1 MKTKIFS
8 VTSRVSLFS
17 WKSPV
22 LTNSLVLLSI
32 CFLIYSVLNG
42 EEMGDVV
49 LCFGPLFSG
58 LKEKMTKGLN
68 KLNSLIEDEDGDD
81 VLDKKLDRLEERF
94 EKSIDMERKLDEWE
108 RKKREKEAERER
120 KKEEEEE
127 ERRKEVEEEDIED
140 VWKRRIA
147 EKYARGEK
155 LTPRE
160 QFALEL
166 IQENEELRLTEEEK
180 EESRKRWEAEI
191 VAKYERGE
199 ELTPNEK
206 KALELIMENEQIEL
220 EMQQREAEYEA
231 KMEAEKEAKKQK
243 RKEMFSKVGK
253 AIASIGANSSSANGP
268 ATNNSQGGSSTQKKV
283 AKVWGMKYVGPKDNR
298 APGGIINVPSGN
310 QTGRPTTSEIREA
323 LQSLGYSSADAS
335 ALAGPDSWWKAV

>member
-166 IQENEELRLTEEEK
+166 IQENEEIRAEQ
-180 EESRKRWEAEI
+180 KRSD
-191 VAKYERGE
+191 
-199 ELTPNEK
+199 
-206 KALELIMENEQIEL
+206 
-220 EMQQREAEYEA
+220 AEYEA

>member
-49 LCFGPLFSG
+49 LCFCPLFSG

-81 VLDKKLDRLEERF
+81 VLDKKLDSLEERF

-108 RKKREKEAERER
+108 RKKREKEEERER
-120 KKEEEEE
+120 KKEEE
-127 ERRKEVEEEDIED
+127 ERRKEVEEEERE
-140 VWKRRIA
+140 KREERLH
-147 EKYARGEK
+147 EYEEK
-155 LTPRE
+155 L
-160 QFALEL
+160 LE
-166 IQENEELRLTEEEK
+166 
-180 EESRKRWEAEI
+180 
-191 VAKYERGE
+191 KYERGE

>member
-1 MKTKIFS
+1 
-8 VTSRVSLFS
+8 
-17 WKSPV
+17 
-22 LTNSLVLLSI
+22 
-32 CFLIYSVLNG
+32 
-42 EEMGDVV
+42 MGDVV
-49 LCFGPLFSG
+49 LCFCPLFSG

-127 ERRKEVEEEDIED
+127 EGRKEVEEEDIED

-166 IQENEELRLTEEEK
+166 IQENEEIRAEQ
-180 EESRKRWEAEI
+180 KRSD
-191 VAKYERGE
+191 
-199 ELTPNEK
+199 
-206 KALELIMENEQIEL
+206 
-220 EMQQREAEYEA
+220 AEYEA

>member
-108 RKKREKEAERER
+108 RKKREKEEKREG
-120 KKEEEEE
+120 KKEEEE
-127 ERRKEVEEEDIED
+127 RREEVEEEERE
-140 VWKRRIA
+140 KREERLH
-147 EKYARGEK
+147 EYEEK
-155 LTPRE
+155 L
-160 QFALEL
+160 LE
-166 IQENEELRLTEEEK
+166 
-180 EESRKRWEAEI
+180 
-191 VAKYERGE
+191 KYERGE

>member
-1 MKTKIFS
+1 MKNNITKIPRMCGMLRWQSPIFIIALAI
-8 VTSRVSLFS
+8 LFIID
-17 WKSPV
+17 
-22 LTNSLVLLSI
+22 SI
-32 CFLIYSVLNG
+32 LNG
-42 EEMGDVV
+42 EGMGDVV
-49 LCFGPLFSG
+49 LCFAPFFSG
-58 LKEKMTKGLN
+58 LKDKLTKGLN
-68 KLNSLIEDEDGDD
+68 ILNEKLDQLDDEEDDEEDDEDEDDD
-81 VLDKKLDRLEERF
+81 DDDDEDDEE
-94 EKSIDMERKLDEWE
+94 DDG
-108 RKKREKEAERER
+108 
-120 KKEEEEE
+120 
-127 ERRKEVEEEDIED
+127 EEEDIED

-166 IQENEELRLTEEEK
+166 IQENEEIRAEQ
-180 EESRKRWEAEI
+180 KRSD
-191 VAKYERGE
+191 
-199 ELTPNEK
+199 
-206 KALELIMENEQIEL
+206 
-220 EMQQREAEYEA
+220 AEYEA

>member
-1 MKTKIFS
+1 MKNNITKIPRMCGMLRWQSPIFIIALAI
-8 VTSRVSLFS
+8 LFIID
-17 WKSPV
+17 
-22 LTNSLVLLSI
+22 SI
-32 CFLIYSVLNG
+32 LNG
-42 EEMGDVV
+42 EGMGDVV
-49 LCFGPLFSG
+49 LCFAPFFSG
-58 LKEKMTKGLN
+58 LKDKLTKGLN
-68 KLNSLIEDEDGDD
+68 ILNEKLDQLDDEEDDEEEDEDEDD
-81 VLDKKLDRLEERF
+81 EE
-94 EKSIDMERKLDEWE
+94 DDEDDE
-108 RKKREKEAERER
+108 DDDEDD
-120 KKEEEEE
+120 EEDDG
-127 ERRKEVEEEDIED
+127 EEEDIED

-166 IQENEELRLTEEEK
+166 IQENEEIRAEQ
-180 EESRKRWEAEI
+180 KRSD
-191 VAKYERGE
+191 
-199 ELTPNEK
+199 
-206 KALELIMENEQIEL
+206 
-220 EMQQREAEYEA
+220 AEYEA

>member
-1 MKTKIFS
+1 
-8 VTSRVSLFS
+8 
-17 WKSPV
+17 
-22 LTNSLVLLSI
+22 
-32 CFLIYSVLNG
+32 
-42 EEMGDVV
+42 MGDVV
-49 LCFGPLFSG
+49 LCFCPLFSG

-127 ERRKEVEEEDIED
+127 EGRKEVEEEDIED

-155 LTPRE
+155 LTPKE

-180 EESRKRWEAEI
+180 EK
-191 VAKYERGE
+191 
-199 ELTPNEK
+199 
-206 KALELIMENEQIEL
+206 
-220 EMQQREAEYEA
+220 
-231 KMEAEKEAKKQK
+231 K
-243 RKEMFSKVGK
+243 RKNINQYQYYNYYGMD
-253 AIASIGANSSSANGP
+253 
-268 ATNNSQGGSSTQKKV
+268 GGLV
-283 AKVWGMKYVGPKDNR
+283 AV
-298 APGGIINVPSGN
+298 I
-310 QTGRPTTSEIREA
+310 
-323 LQSLGYSSADAS
+323 LF
-335 ALAGPDSWWKAV
+335 

>member
-81 VLDKKLDRLEERF
+81 VLDKKLDSLEERF

-108 RKKREKEAERER
+108 RKKREKEEERER
-120 KKEEEEE
+120 KKEEE
-127 ERRKEVEEEDIED
+127 ERRKEVEEEERE
-140 VWKRRIA
+140 KREERLH
-147 EKYARGEK
+147 EYEEK
-155 LTPRE
+155 L
-160 QFALEL
+160 LE
-166 IQENEELRLTEEEK
+166 
-180 EESRKRWEAEI
+180 
-191 VAKYERGE
+191 KYERGE

-283 AKVWGMKYVGPKDNR
+283 AKVWTMKYVGPENKK
-298 APGGIINVPSGN
+298 APNGFVNVPST
-310 QTGRPTTSEIREA
+310 QQCYRPSHNELVEA
-323 LQSLGYSSADAS
+323 LKKMGYSSADINSIAG
-335 ALAGPDSWWKAV
+335 GPDSWWEPV

>member
-1 MKTKIFS
+1 
-8 VTSRVSLFS
+8 
-17 WKSPV
+17 
-22 LTNSLVLLSI
+22 
-32 CFLIYSVLNG
+32 
-42 EEMGDVV
+42 MGDVV

-81 VLDKKLDRLEERF
+81 VLDKKLDSLEERF

-108 RKKREKEAERER
+108 RKKREKEEERER
-120 KKEEEEE
+120 KKEEE
-127 ERRKEVEEEDIED
+127 ERRKEVEEEERE
-140 VWKRRIA
+140 KREERLH
-147 EKYARGEK
+147 EYEEK
-155 LTPRE
+155 L
-160 QFALEL
+160 LE
-166 IQENEELRLTEEEK
+166 
-180 EESRKRWEAEI
+180 
-191 VAKYERGE
+191 KYERGE

>member
-1 MKTKIFS
+1 
-8 VTSRVSLFS
+8 
-17 WKSPV
+17 
-22 LTNSLVLLSI
+22 
-32 CFLIYSVLNG
+32 
-42 EEMGDVV
+42 MGDVV

-180 EESRKRWEAEI
+180 EERRKRWEAEI

-220 EMQQREAEYEA
+220 EMQQRDAEYEA
-231 KMEAEKEAKKQK
+231 KMAAEKEEKKKK
-243 RKEMFSKVGK
+243 RKEMISKVGK
-253 AIASIGANSSSANGP
+253 AIASIGANSSSVNGP

-283 AKVWGMKYVGPKDNR
+283 AKVWTMKYVGPENKK
-298 APGGIINVPSGN
+298 APNGFVNVPST
-310 QTGRPTTSEIREA
+310 QQCYRPSHNELVEA
-323 LQSLGYSSADAS
+323 LKKMGYSSADINSIAG
-335 ALAGPDSWWKAV
+335 GPDSWWEPV

>member
-58 LKEKMTKGLN
+58 LKEKMAKGLN

-81 VLDKKLDRLEERF
+81 VLDKKLDRLGERF

-108 RKKREKEAERER
+108 RKKREKE
-120 KKEEEEE
+120 EEKEEE
-127 ERRKEVEEEDIED
+127 ERRKEVEEEERK
-140 VWKRRIA
+140 KREESLHDYEEKLL
-147 EKYARGEK
+147 EKYK
-155 LTPRE
+155 
-160 QFALEL
+160 
-166 IQENEELRLTEEEK
+166 
-180 EESRKRWEAEI
+180 
-191 VAKYERGE
+191 RGE

-220 EMQQREAEYEA
+220 EMQQMEAEYEA